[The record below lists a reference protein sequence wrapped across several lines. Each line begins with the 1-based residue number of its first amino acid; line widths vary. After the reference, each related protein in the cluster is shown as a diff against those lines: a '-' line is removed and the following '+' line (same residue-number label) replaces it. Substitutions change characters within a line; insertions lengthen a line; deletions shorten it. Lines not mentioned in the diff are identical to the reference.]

1 MKHYVKLQIIKHA
14 LQHYIQ
20 RPDADP
26 KDIAK
31 EQLLLNQVEK
41 DIEKEKQRCHIN

>member
-1 MKHYVKLQIIKHA
+1 MKPYIKKQIIKHA

-20 RPDADP
+20 RPGAGA

-31 EQLLLNQVEK
+31 EKRLLEEITVET
-41 DIEKEKQRCHIN
+41 EKLKERYRIK